1 MFNNNTLGKSTKGVI
16 FFDNGSKMT
25 MDNIISASVEVDNS
39 FYKTD
44 ATVNLLLGKDIHG
57 ELFTLTVPDEKEET
71 EMKTNYFIISCR
83 FMSRDG
89 TYKMSTKLYD
99 YVISAKLKKY
109 CPFMIG
115 IGTEFKVLGS
125 TGKELYDGNRL
136 RIESMM
142 GMESKEDANLFAQK
156 ELKEI
161 EYIKVLG
168 EYRPVEHPWF
178 PSFSI
183 RQNKYYYD
191 DKPAEEYWN
200 SCYFY
205 HSRDNDSNEEENSIE
220 KTKESAA
227 TGEWLNL
234 LTKKADMEPFIY
246 NWDTIN
252 DNKIIT
258 KMEEKDMS
266 KNIFG
271 KMFKNL
277 KFGRLDTDEIKY
289 SFNGIAFK
297 TSDGDYVTYNDDFT
311 FTNVADMIIDMPIFA
326 MPVSREQ
333 ISVGDVIRHN
343 DTWVIVNKVSNTEI
357 KVAKPWTKEIV
368 TVIPETSVFGFS
380 FYTKV
385 MNPFEGFGK
394 DANAENPF
402 GNILPFLMMQNGEGG
417 DSINTLMMAM
427 MLGGGKMD
435 MSNPMMMYMM
445 MSQNKEID
453 PMMMMLMMGNNPF
466 APSKETITEKQID
479 EMIDSGFI
487 KDLYEKISHS
497 LLADANTNE
506 NETEGE

>member
-1 MFNNNTLGKSTKGVI
+1 MFNTLGKPIKGII

-25 MDNIISASVEVDNS
+25 MDNIISADVEVDNS
-39 FYKTD
+39 FYKTH
-44 ATVNLLLGKDIHG
+44 ATVNLLLGQNKRR

-83 FMSRDG
+83 FQSRDG

-99 YVISAKLKKY
+99 YIISSDLKER
-109 CPFMIG
+109 CPYRIG
-115 IGTEFKVLGS
+115 IGTEFKILS
-125 TGKELYDGNRL
+125 FTGEELYNGNNL
-136 RIESMM
+136 RIESIM
-142 GMESKEDANLFAQK
+142 GMESKEDANLLAQK

-168 EYRPVEHPWF
+168 EYRPIHHLAF
-178 PSFSI
+178 PRFSI
-183 RQNKYYYD
+183 YQNKNYYD

-200 SCYFY
+200 SCQFFPPR
-205 HSRDNDSNEEENSIE
+205 SKGEDSLIERPIE
-220 KTKESAA
+220 KTKEPAK

-234 LTKKADMEPFIY
+234 LNSDTKESLY
-246 NWDTIN
+246 YVENTSSE
-252 DNKIIT
+252 KIIT

-266 KNIFG
+266 KNMFG
-271 KMFKNL
+271 NMFKNM
-277 KFGRLDTDEIKY
+277 KFGRLNTDEIKY

-343 DTWVIVNKVSNTEI
+343 DTWVIVNEVSDTEI

-368 TVIPETSVFGFS
+368 TVIPETSIFGFS
-380 FYTKV
+380 FYTKI
-385 MNPFEGFGK
+385 MNPFEGLGK
-394 DANAENPF
+394 EANADNPF
-402 GNILPFLMMQNGEGG
+402 GNILPFLMMQNDGS
-417 DSINTLMMAM
+417 DSMNPMMMAM
-427 MLGGGKMD
+427 MFGGGKID
-435 MSNPMMMYMM
+435 MSNPMMMCMM

-466 APSKETITEKQID
+466 APKQEKIVEDKID
-479 EMIDSGFI
+479 SMIDSGLI
-487 KDLYEKISHS
+487 KKLYEKISTS
-497 LLADANTNE
+497 LNE
-506 NETEGE
+506 VSPVEEKKGE

>member
-1 MFNNNTLGKSTKGVI
+1 MFNTLGKPIKGII

-25 MDNIISASVEVDNS
+25 MDNIISADVEVDNS
-39 FYKTD
+39 FYKTH
-44 ATVNLLLGKDIHG
+44 ATVNLLLGQNKRR

-83 FMSRDG
+83 FQSRDG

-99 YVISAKLKKY
+99 YIISSDLKER
-109 CPFMIG
+109 CPYRIG
-115 IGTEFKVLGS
+115 IGTEFKILS
-125 TGKELYDGNRL
+125 FTGEELYNGNNL
-136 RIESMM
+136 RIESIM
-142 GMESKEDANLFAQK
+142 GMESKEDANLLAQK

-168 EYRPVEHPWF
+168 EYRPIHHLAF
-178 PSFSI
+178 PRFSI
-183 RQNKYYYD
+183 YQSKNYYD

-200 SCYFY
+200 SCQFFPP
-205 HSRDNDSNEEENSIE
+205 RNKGEDSLIERPIE
-220 KTKESAA
+220 KTKESTK

-234 LTKKADMEPFIY
+234 LGSDSKEPLY
-246 NWDTIN
+246 YVENTSSG
-252 DNKIIT
+252 KIIT
-258 KMEEKDMS
+258 KTEEKDMS

-271 KMFKNL
+271 KMFKNM

-343 DTWVIVNKVSNTEI
+343 DTWVIVNEVSKTEI

-394 DANAENPF
+394 DANAESPF
-402 GNILPFLMMQNGEGG
+402 GDILPFLMMQGSESG
-417 DSINTLMMAM
+417 DSTNTLMMAM
-427 MLGGGKMD
+427 MFGGGKID

-453 PMMMMLMMGNNPF
+453 PMMMMFMMGNNPF
-466 APSKETITEKQID
+466 APSKQTITEKQID

-487 KDLYEKISHS
+487 KDLYTKISNS
-497 LLADANTNE
+497 LLTDINTNE

>member
-1 MFNNNTLGKSTKGVI
+1 MFNTLGKPTKGII

-25 MDNIISASVEVDNS
+25 MDNIISAGVEIDNS

-44 ATVNLLLGKDIHG
+44 ATVNLLLGQNKHG

-83 FMSRDG
+83 FQSRDG

-99 YVISAKLKKY
+99 YIISSDLKKS

-125 TGKELYDGNRL
+125 SGEEFYNGNNL
-136 RIESMM
+136 RIESIM

-161 EYIKVLG
+161 KLMKVIG

-183 RQNKYYYD
+183 HQNKYYYD

-205 HSRDNDSNEEENSIE
+205 PPRNKGEDSLTEKPIE
-220 KTKESAA
+220 KTKELAT
-227 TGEWLNL
+227 TGERLNL
-234 LTKKADMEPFIY
+234 LGSDSKEPLY
-246 NWDTIN
+246 YVENASSEKT
-252 DNKIIT
+252 IT

-266 KNIFG
+266 KNMFG
-271 KMFKNL
+271 NMFKNM
-277 KFGRLDTDEIKY
+277 KFGRLNTDEIKY

-297 TSDGDYVTYNDDFT
+297 TSSGDYVTYNNDFT

-333 ISVGDVIRHN
+333 LSVGDVIRHN
-343 DTWVIVNKVSNTEI
+343 DTWVIVNEVYETEI

-368 TVIPETSVFGFS
+368 TVIPETSIFGFS

-394 DANAENPF
+394 DANAESPF
-402 GNILPFLMMQNGEGG
+402 GNILPFLMMQNDGG
-417 DSINTLMMAM
+417 DSMNPMMMAM
-427 MLGGGKMD
+427 MFGGGKID
-435 MSNPMMMYMM
+435 MSNPTMMYMM

-466 APSKETITEKQID
+466 APKQEKTTEDKID
-479 EMIDSGFI
+479 SMIDSGLI
-487 KDLYEKISHS
+487 KKLYEKISDS
-497 LLADANTNE
+497 LNDINSE
-506 NETEGE
+506 KEVKGE

>member
-1 MFNNNTLGKSTKGVI
+1 MLNTLGKPTKGII

-25 MDNIISASVEVDNS
+25 MDNIISADVEVDNS

-44 ATVNLLLGKDIHG
+44 ATINLLLGKDIHG

-83 FMSRDG
+83 FQSRDG

-99 YVISAKLKKY
+99 YIISSDLKKS

-125 TGKELYDGNRL
+125 SGEEFYNGNNL
-136 RIESMM
+136 RIETIM

-161 EYIKVLG
+161 KFMKIIG

-183 RQNKYYYD
+183 HQNKYYYD

-205 HSRDNDSNEEENSIE
+205 PPRNNEEDTLIEKSIE
-220 KTKESAA
+220 KAKDAAAKELVNSFI
-227 TGEWLNL
+227 ENS
-234 LTKKADMEPFIY
+234 KEPLY
-246 NWDTIN
+246 YAENTSSE
-252 DNKIIT
+252 KITT

-266 KNIFG
+266 KNMFG
-271 KMFKNL
+271 NMFKNM
-277 KFGRLDTDEIKY
+277 KFGRLSTDEIKY

-297 TSDGDYVTYNDDFT
+297 TSSGDYVTYNKDFT

-333 ISVGDVIRHN
+333 LSVGDVIRHN
-343 DTWVIVNKVSNTEI
+343 DTWVIVNEVYETEI

-368 TVIPETSVFGFS
+368 TVIPETSIFGFS

-385 MNPFEGFGK
+385 MNPFDGFSK
-394 DANAENPF
+394 DANAESPF
-402 GNILPFLMMQNGEGG
+402 GNILPFLMMQNSESG
-417 DSINTLMMAM
+417 DSTNALMMAM
-427 MLGGGKMD
+427 MFGGGKID

-479 EMIDSGFI
+479 EMIDSGLI
-487 KDLYEKISHS
+487 KNLYEKISDS
-497 LLADANTNE
+497 LNDIRSINE
-506 NETEGE
+506 DKGE

>member
-1 MFNNNTLGKSTKGVI
+1 MFNTLGKPIKGVI

-25 MDNIISASVEVDNS
+25 MDNIISAGVEIDNS

-44 ATVNLLLGKDIHG
+44 ATVNLLLGQDIHG

-83 FMSRDG
+83 FQSRDG

-99 YVISAKLKKY
+99 YIISSDLKKS

-125 TGKELYDGNRL
+125 SGEELYNGNNL
-136 RIESMM
+136 RIESIM

-161 EYIKVLG
+161 KFMKVIG
-168 EYRPVEHPWF
+168 EYRPIEHPWY
-178 PSFSI
+178 PNFSI
-183 RQNKYYYD
+183 HQNKYCYD

-205 HSRDNDSNEEENSIE
+205 PPRNNEEDTIAERTAE
-220 KTKESAA
+220 KTKDAA
-227 TGEWLNL
+227 VRELVNSFIANS
-234 LTKKADMEPFIY
+234 KEPLY
-246 NWDTIN
+246 YVENTSSE
-252 DNKIIT
+252 KTIT

-266 KNIFG
+266 KNMFG
-271 KMFKNL
+271 NMFKNM
-277 KFGRLDTDEIKY
+277 KFGRLNTDEIKY

-297 TSDGDYVTYNDDFT
+297 TSSGDYVTYNNDFT

-343 DTWVIVNKVSNTEI
+343 DTWVIVNEVSNNEI

-368 TVIPETSVFGFS
+368 TVIPETSIFGFS

-385 MNPFEGFGK
+385 MNPFEGFIK
-394 DANAENPF
+394 NANAENPF
-402 GNILPFLMMQNGEGG
+402 GNILPFLMMQNSESG
-417 DSINTLMMAM
+417 DSTNALMMAM
-427 MLGGGKMD
+427 MFGGGKID

-479 EMIDSGFI
+479 EMIDSGLI
-487 KDLYEKISHS
+487 KNLYEKISDS
-497 LLADANTNE
+497 LNDIRSINE
-506 NETEGE
+506 DKGE

>member
-1 MFNNNTLGKSTKGVI
+1 MFNTLGKPIKGII

-25 MDNIISASVEVDNS
+25 MDNIISADVEVDNS
-39 FYKTD
+39 FYKTH
-44 ATVNLLLGKDIHG
+44 ATVNLLLGQNKRR

-83 FMSRDG
+83 FQSRDG

-99 YVISAKLKKY
+99 YIISSDLKER
-109 CPFMIG
+109 CPYRIG
-115 IGTEFKVLGS
+115 IGTEFKILS
-125 TGKELYDGNRL
+125 FTGEELYNGNNL
-136 RIESMM
+136 RIESIM
-142 GMESKEDANLFAQK
+142 GMESKEDANLLAQK

-168 EYRPVEHPWF
+168 EYRPIHHLAF
-178 PSFSI
+178 PRFSI
-183 RQNKYYYD
+183 YQNKNYYD

-200 SCYFY
+200 SCQFFPPR
-205 HSRDNDSNEEENSIE
+205 SKGEDSLIERPIE
-220 KTKESAA
+220 KTKESAK

-234 LTKKADMEPFIY
+234 LGSDSKEPLY
-246 NWDTIN
+246 YVENTSSE
-252 DNKIIT
+252 KIIT
-258 KMEEKDMS
+258 KTEEKDMS
-266 KNIFG
+266 KNMFG
-271 KMFKNL
+271 KMFKNM

-343 DTWVIVNKVSNTEI
+343 DTWVIVNEVSNTEI

-368 TVIPETSVFGFS
+368 TVIPETSIFGFS
-380 FYTKV
+380 FYTKI
-385 MNPFEGFGK
+385 MNPFEGLGK
-394 DANAENPF
+394 EANADNPF
-402 GNILPFLMMQNGEGG
+402 GNILPFLMMQNDGS
-417 DSINTLMMAM
+417 DSMNPMMMAM
-427 MLGGGKMD
+427 MFGGGKID

-466 APSKETITEKQID
+466 APKQEKIVEDKID
-479 EMIDSGFI
+479 SMIDSGLI
-487 KDLYEKISHS
+487 KKLYEKISTS
-497 LLADANTNE
+497 LNE
-506 NETEGE
+506 VSPVEEKKGE